1 MGDDRRGR
9 GLGVES
15 LRIGDLMVLVTGMAL
30 ALAMHEIF
38 SEDWIS
44 AARVPEPWASALR
57 VAEYVSKFN
66 IALAL
71 MVVVRRIRSEGMFR
85 PAEWLILVN
94 AMRSVYRRLLFGG
107 GMTFATGLFGGA
119 VGRFRA
125 WYALGLLGLMAVTIP
140 LLVGGARRPRWLRL
154 SLLATLPLFA
164 FWGPIVFASHELDAV
179 WDAIW
184 PDVPFPSITR
194 ALFFGLMQAPEHIL
208 VCVPFVASLRDLA
221 RRGRSEWSWIEW
233 AGLAAALLTGVG
245 GVLQI
250 LAAGAVNFPDL
261 AERLLHWAIKA
272 GWWAVDLAVAW
283 ALVRALA
290 GPWTRWTDPAP
301 AGE

>member
-1 MGDDRRGR
+1 
-9 GLGVES
+9 
-15 LRIGDLMVLVTGMAL
+15 MVLVTGMAL

-38 SEDWIS
+38 SEEWIS
-44 AARVPEPWASALR
+44 AARVPEPMSSVLR
-57 VAEYVSKFN
+57 AAEYVSKIN

-94 AMRSVYRRLLFGG
+94 AMRSINRRLSFGG
-107 GMTFATGLFGGA
+107 MAWAAGLLDGA
-119 VGRFRA
+119 VDRFRG
-125 WYALGLLGLMAVTIP
+125 WYALGLLGLLAVATP
-140 LLVGGARRPRWLRL
+140 LVVGGERLPRRLRL
-154 SLLATLPLFA
+154 LLFALLPLFA
-164 FWGPIVFASHELDAV
+164 FCGPATLASHELDAV

-184 PDVPFPSITR
+184 PEVPFPSMTR
-194 ALFFGLMQAPEHIL
+194 ALFIGLMQAPEHIL

-245 GVLQI
+245 GVLQV
-250 LAAGAVNFPDL
+250 LAAGAVVIPDL
-261 AERLLHWAIKA
+261 AERSIHWAIEA